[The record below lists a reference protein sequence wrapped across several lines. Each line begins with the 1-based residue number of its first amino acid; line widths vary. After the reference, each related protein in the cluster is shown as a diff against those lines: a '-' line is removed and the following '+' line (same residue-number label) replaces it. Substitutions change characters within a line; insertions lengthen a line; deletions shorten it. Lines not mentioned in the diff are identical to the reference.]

1 VHGVYKVMTGK
12 HTLLLLLFTTKREEK
27 KERSLK

>member
-12 HTLLLLLFTTKREEK
+12 HTLLLLFTTKREEK